1 MKREEAKFPVDGAL
15 IRVLSRAGVSIR
27 NPDVRPLIFYDDG
40 NKYAIEMRI
49 DADPEEKGEMEVI
62 RRVPLD
68 NITADEWED
77 LKDQYAQLDLN
88 LCITEGIS
96 KGLEGI
102 EETPIQRLF
111 IALLTYL
118 NPRQKAIVLYL
129 YREAAL
135 ENATSSPEITFRS
148 NNLLEALGYKR
159 AKDGSFPS
167 VIRSQLHRDL
177 MTLHNIQLIFAKS
190 LEEETGRS
198 AEVTI
203 KSVLRVKRYR
213 TDNVPRDF
221 DLSQAASY
229 TYELADEY
237 TVSLEFFEGIHTGD
251 VVRYPNTISL
261 EQKQGR
267 NAKYD
272 YTTELLIYLG
282 SRLKWDRP
290 DENQYLTISK
300 QYLLKNLGLFGANKS
315 RNNTILW
322 RTIEELREQGYILE
336 ARELPGK
343 RNKMTNVQIQVNPEK
358 IYACG

>member
-1 MKREEAKFPVDGAL
+1 MEKEDSGFPVDGKL
-15 IRVLSRAGVSIR
+15 IRVLPRAGVSIK
-27 NPDVRPLIFYDDG
+27 NPNVRPLVFYADG
-40 NKYAIEMRI
+40 NKYAVEMRI
-49 DADPEEKGEMEVI
+49 DADPEEKSEVAVI
-62 RRVPLD
+62 RRMSLD
-68 NITADEWED
+68 NITAEEWED

-88 LCITEGIS
+88 LCISEGVS

-111 IALLTYL
+111 VALLTYL
-118 NPRQKAIVLYL
+118 NPRHKAIVLYL

-135 ENATSSPEITFRS
+135 GNTINSPEITFRS

-167 VIRSQLHRDL
+167 VTRSQLHRDL
-177 MTLHNIQLIFAKS
+177 MTLHDIQLIFAKS

-203 KSVLRVKRYR
+203 KTVLQVKRFR

-237 TVSLEFFEGIHTGD
+237 TVSLEFFEGINTGD
-251 VVRYPNTISL
+251 VVFYPNTISI

-272 YTTELLIYLG
+272 YTTELLVYLG
-282 SRLKWDRP
+282 SRLKWDSP

-300 QYLLKNLGLFGANKS
+300 QYLFKNLGLFGANKS

-322 RTIEELREQGYILE
+322 RTIEELRERGYILE

-343 RNKMTNVQIQVNPEK
+343 RSKTTNVQIQVNPDK
-358 IYACG
+358 ISARS

>member
-1 MKREEAKFPVDGAL
+1 MKKEELEFPVDGAL
-15 IRVLSRAGVSIR
+15 IRVLSRAGVSIK

-77 LKDQYAQLDLN
+77 LKHQYAQLDLN
-88 LCITEGIS
+88 LCISEGIS

-135 ENATSSPEITFRS
+135 ENATNSPEITFRG

-167 VIRSQLHRDL
+167 TTRSQLHRDL

-267 NAKYD
+267 NAKFD
-272 YTTELLIYLG
+272 YTTELLVYLG

-300 QYLLKNLGLFGANKS
+300 QYLLKNLGLFGVNKS
-315 RNNTILW
+315 RNNQILW

-343 RNKMTNVQIQVNPEK
+343 RNKMSNIQIQVNPEK